1 MTNPDSPL
9 ITDLAP
15 SPPALSGL
23 GDAPVGNGLGL
34 LPVAVIAMLVST
46 MAVAA
51 YHVAVTPQLTR
62 IAVVDLA
69 SVYRDKESAFEKA
82 LTKDGVTARE
92 REDALSMA
100 TDFARRLPRALDE
113 LATECQCTVLATN
126 AVAGRRPETRD
137 LTLALRAKVGL

>member
-1 MTNPDSPL
+1 MTNPASLLLTDPAPPSVPTSDLGASIGGKGVGLPAVTL
-9 ITDLAP
+9 IAVMASL
-15 SPPALSGL
+15 
-23 GDAPVGNGLGL
+23 
-34 LPVAVIAMLVST
+34 VAVATYHLAVS
-46 MAVAA
+46 
-51 YHVAVTPQLTR
+51 PQLTR

-126 AVAGRRPETRD
+126 AVASRRSETRD

>member
-1 MTNPDSPL
+1 MTNPDTPL
-9 ITDLAP
+9 MTDLAP
-15 SPPALSGL
+15 SPHPTSGL
-23 GDAPVGNGLGL
+23 GDAPVGKGLGL
-34 LPVAVIAMLVST
+34 LSVTAIAMVASA
-46 MAVAA
+46 MAIAA
-51 YHVAVTPQLTR
+51 YHVALAPQLTR

-69 SVYRDKESAFEKA
+69 SVYRAKESAFEKA

-126 AVAGRRPETRD
+126 AVASRRSETRD